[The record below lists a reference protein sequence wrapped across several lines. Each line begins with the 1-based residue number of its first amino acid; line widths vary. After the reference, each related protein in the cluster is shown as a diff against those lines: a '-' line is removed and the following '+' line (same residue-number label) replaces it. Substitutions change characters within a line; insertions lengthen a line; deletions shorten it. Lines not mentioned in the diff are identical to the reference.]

1 MVKIIWILGS
11 EIIHKKKQYRMAI
24 ADLIPC
30 VLFICLFV
38 VVVVFDCFCPSSQ
51 GVKDLKKLT
60 RYFSELLLPMCK
72 YFTLLRMLQMRTR
85 IPASQRTYISRHPY
99 QDRSCWSMWGV
110 CCWKVLI
117 RKKQY
122 KYRTSCKVIWFVI
135 CMFFCLFVFVCVCLL
150 LLFSFWRPS
159 FIKTAYYLENE
170 GSNTSLQTT
179 FSQASETVKSKR
191 GVGRHCGKNK

>member
-1 MVKIIWILGS
+1 MVMFSHLQAECTFKLYLEEISKKNNTLDAYLRHLIIYIIIWIIWMVKIIWILGS

-38 VVVVFDCFCPSSQ
+38 VVFVFDCFCPSSQ

-60 RYFSELLLPMCK
+60 RYFSELLLPMWK

-99 QDRSCWSMWGV
+99 QDRSCWSM
-110 CCWKVLI
+110 
-117 RKKQY
+117 
-122 KYRTSCKVIWFVI
+122 
-135 CMFFCLFVFVCVCLL
+135 
-150 LLFSFWRPS
+150 
-159 FIKTAYYLENE
+159 
-170 GSNTSLQTT
+170 
-179 FSQASETVKSKR
+179 
-191 GVGRHCGKNK
+191 